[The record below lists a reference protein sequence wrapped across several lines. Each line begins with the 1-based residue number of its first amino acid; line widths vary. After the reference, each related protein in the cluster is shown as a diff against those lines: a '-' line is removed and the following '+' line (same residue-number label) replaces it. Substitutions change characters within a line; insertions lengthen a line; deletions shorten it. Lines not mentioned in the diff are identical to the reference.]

1 MAFKFVRRNLMEVVS
16 LPVVVIPAAR
26 SESTKPV
33 ALKSMPRC
41 FQIYVVIFRI
51 CLCLSVD
58 CNPVVK
64 VWFYLWRTQYQK
76 QSIVSLRG
84 VITERGCRRGLRVQ
98 KMSYSLIWVYMGVC
112 PLGNLTS
119 CTHNVSNL
127 HFSNT
132 SVIKRERNK
141 KKKEEKIFQISFS

>member
-1 MAFKFVRRNLMEVVS
+1 M
-16 LPVVVIPAAR
+16 
-26 SESTKPV
+26 
-33 ALKSMPRC
+33 
-41 FQIYVVIFRI
+41 
-51 CLCLSVD
+51 
-58 CNPVVK
+58 
-64 VWFYLWRTQYQK
+64 
-76 QSIVSLRG
+76 
-84 VITERGCRRGLRVQ
+84 Q

-141 KKKEEKIFQISFS
+141 KKKEEKIFQISFSLECIARRKPRVKTLNSLETRTADPVFLVPGILTVSW